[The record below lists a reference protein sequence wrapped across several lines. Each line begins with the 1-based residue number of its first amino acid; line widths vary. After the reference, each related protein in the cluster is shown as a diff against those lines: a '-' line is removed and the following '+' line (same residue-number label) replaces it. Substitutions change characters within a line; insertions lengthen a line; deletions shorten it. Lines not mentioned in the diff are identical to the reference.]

1 MALPLDQVAGTQA
14 VDQLAAVQIVVNQV
28 AGAEVV
34 GQVAGIR
41 VVMNLV
47 AGTQL
52 HEDLVPGAMKM
63 AVVIL
68 V

>member
-1 MALPLDQVAGTQA
+1 M
-14 VDQLAAVQIVVNQV
+14 

-52 HEDLVPGAMKM
+52 HVDLVAGAVKM